1 MIARMEPD
9 IEELAVVFAFTRSA
23 RVREVICQLTMPFV
37 RRLASRVLR
46 RLPPH
51 FTDDDLIG
59 DGCVGLLRAIDRY
72 DPRRGVSFLK
82 WATRIIRGSML
93 NGLRRMDSVPER
105 VRKDARTLDRAR
117 WNLAQDDATI
127 PSDAVAAARAGLT
140 TTKLAAVQLALRRA
154 VPISLEA
161 PIPQRY
167 GNIVTLRDR
176 LSTTDDDDPAMVA
189 SRRFARD
196 ALGRAVRRLP
206 ARERAIIAAFYGR
219 QTSFRALGGHLGI
232 SKQRVSQIHNQA
244 LSDLRSAL
252 SPPAAKA

>member
-1 MIARMEPD
+1 MIAHLEPD
-9 IEELAVVFAFTRSA
+9 IEELAVVFAFTRSP
-23 RVREVICQLTMPFV
+23 RVREVICQLALPFV

-59 DGCVGLLRAIDRY
+59 DGSVGLLRAIDRY
-72 DPRRGVSFLK
+72 DPRRGIGFLK
-82 WATRIIRGSML
+82 WATRIVRGSML

-105 VRKDARTLDRAR
+105 VRKDARDLDQAR
-117 WNLAQDDATI
+117 WSLAQEEAVIPTDAE
-127 PSDAVAAARAGLT
+127 AAARAGLT
-140 TTKLAAVQLALRRA
+140 ATKLAAVQLALRRA

-176 LSTTDDDDPAMVA
+176 LATPDDDDPATVA
-189 SRRFARD
+189 THRSSCD

-244 LSDLRSAL
+244 LSELRAAL
-252 SPPAAKA
+252 SPPAAEA